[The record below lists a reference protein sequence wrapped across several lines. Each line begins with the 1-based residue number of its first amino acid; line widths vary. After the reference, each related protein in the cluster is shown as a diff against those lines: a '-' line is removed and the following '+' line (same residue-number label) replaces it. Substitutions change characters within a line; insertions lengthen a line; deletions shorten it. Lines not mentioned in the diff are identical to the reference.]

1 MENSIMSISGTHWRS
16 SISVPIIDDD
26 TQHHYFDLKRAV
38 LRSWPSW
45 CYHGINCWRK
55 IVYCWDGYRVVRQRR
70 WGFPPLR
77 QEDITE
83 MDDVTICTCAV
94 PSSPTKLTLYLET
107 LYVKAVKDVREKK
120 EKEFP
125 RKDFRLLSV
134 INLQS
139 RSKTMSDFTSVYVRK
154 ADNLTTILDHCHVI
168 WEP

>member
-1 MENSIMSISGTHWRS
+1 
-16 SISVPIIDDD
+16 
-26 TQHHYFDLKRAV
+26 
-38 LRSWPSW
+38 
-45 CYHGINCWRK
+45 
-55 IVYCWDGYRVVRQRR
+55 
-70 WGFPPLR
+70 
-77 QEDITE
+77 